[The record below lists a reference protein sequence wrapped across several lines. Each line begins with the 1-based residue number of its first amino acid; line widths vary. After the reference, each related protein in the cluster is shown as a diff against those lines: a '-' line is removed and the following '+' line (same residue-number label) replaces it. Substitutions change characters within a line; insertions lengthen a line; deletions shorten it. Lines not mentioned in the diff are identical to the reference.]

1 MVQQDGEF
9 TSHGYHGS
17 LLGTFS
23 SSGSDPLPIASQ
35 VTIRAKR
42 SQDVLGT
49 TDQQFANK
57 PIAGFGNPQLGIPS
71 PGLVLSGSEPQI
83 GSHLATSSKPMG
95 ILEGQNKGQSCDRSY
110 SSKLLKVLGRL
121 IGLRISE
128 PGTGGPG
135 DVLCDVGQLGHALR
149 LRGYASTIPDEL
161 MAQVFLA
168 RLFPATHFLGRIHH
182 SHGVSDRKFCR
193 RLDPA
198 PQDIEVTRTSLW
210 RIQTQLVLKERI
222 LRSLQ
227 NGRQYDIS
235 PDGKR
240 FLMIKEAGETEET
253 SAPTQLIVVENWFE
267 ELKRLV
273 PTN

>member
-42 SQDVLGT
+42 SRDVLGT

-149 LRGYASTIPDEL
+149 LRGYAATIPDEL

-198 PQDIEVTRTSLW
+198 PQDIEVNSHESVANPNSISIDGENTQVFAERPTVRHFSRREALSDDQGSWRDRGNIRTDTID
-210 RIQTQLVLKERI
+210 RGRELV
-222 LRSLQ
+222 
-227 NGRQYDIS
+227 
-235 PDGKR
+235 
-240 FLMIKEAGETEET
+240 
-253 SAPTQLIVVENWFE
+253 
-267 ELKRLV
+267 
-273 PTN
+273 